1 MRLLTLTLVGL
12 WVFAGPV
19 LAQTTC
25 NVGDKNTEAELSKI
39 EGIRGG
45 EFGAVRRDQFRR
57 GAAQIC

>member
-39 EGIRGG
+39 EGITGW
-45 EFGAVRRDQFRR
+45 
-57 GAAQIC
+57 